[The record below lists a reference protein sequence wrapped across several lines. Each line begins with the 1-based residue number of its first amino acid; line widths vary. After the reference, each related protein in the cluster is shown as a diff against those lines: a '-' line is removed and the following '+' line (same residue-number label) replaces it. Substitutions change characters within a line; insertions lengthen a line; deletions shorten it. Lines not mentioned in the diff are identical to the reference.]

1 MTDRSATCHVAQDP
15 GLARITWRFAEGV
28 DAVIMRLTQITG
40 ILSLVGLFV
49 AILAGVALRYLTEQG
64 AGWVN
69 ELPYLAFPW
78 LCASAFVLAAQ
89 AGGHIC
95 VEALQSSLPR
105 RAATIMSLL
114 VHVTAM
120 LLFAWLTRAG
130 LTVIEVTMSEF
141 YPILRIP
148 TAWGYGGLTVA
159 CALLSVTALTGVLR
173 ILLTGEDAIQQ
184 RRSIA
189 AGTETEVAP

>member
-1 MTDRSATCHVAQDP
+1 MTDRSATCRDAQDP
-15 GLARITWRFAEGV
+15 GIARIGWRLAEGT
-28 DAVIMRLTQITG
+28 DAIITRLSQITG

-69 ELPYLAFPW
+69 EIPYLLFPW

-95 VEALQSSLPR
+95 VEALQSSLPHR
-105 RAATIMSLL
+105 PAALMSLL
-114 VHVTAM
+114 VHATAM
-120 LLFAWLTRAG
+120 LLFAWLTRTG

-148 TAWGYGGLTVA
+148 TAWGYGGLTMA
-159 CALLSVTALTGVLR
+159 CALLSLTSLTGILR
-173 ILLTGEDAIQQ
+173 TLLTGEDASQQ
-184 RRSIA
+184 RRGIA
-189 AGTETEVAP
+189 AGTETEVTL

>member
-1 MTDRSATCHVAQDP
+1 MTGRSVTSRGAQDP
-15 GLARITWRFAEGV
+15 GIARIIWRFAEGT
-28 DAVIMRLTQITG
+28 DAIITRLTQITG

-49 AILAGVALRYLTEQG
+49 VILAGVALRYLTEQG

-69 ELPYLAFPW
+69 EVPYLVFPW

-130 LTVIEVTMSEF
+130 LAVVEVTMSEF

-148 TAWGYGGLTVA
+148 TAWGYGGLTLA
-159 CALLSVTALTGVLR
+159 CALLSVTALTGILR
-173 ILLTGEDAIQQ
+173 TLLTGEDALQQ
-184 RRSIA
+184 RRDIA
-189 AGTETEVAP
+189 AGTETEVTL